1 MTTSWSRIALLYAI
15 GVLAAGQ
22 LGIVPPL
29 VPELQRDLGLSL
41 AGAGTAVSVITLV
54 GAVLGLPAGGW
65 SQRIGHAR
73 ALAIGLAIMA
83 VAAALCAAANDAA
96 TLLAGR
102 TLAGIG
108 YLLVVVAGP
117 SLMAATAEPRHQPMT
132 LSLWGTFV
140 PTGIALAGLAA
151 AGFAD
156 RGWRTIF
163 AVDLVL
169 LAAAV
174 IVTVIAV
181 PRDGGVARGE
191 EKPPAG
197 ALAASLPLAAAFFCF
212 ALLFL
217 AVAGLLPAWLL
228 ERRGLAA
235 ADAGRIA
242 AIATAFGHPGQPSG
256 RLADARRRVAR
267 PARGDRPAGLDGAGR
282 ALLHGAAAALGRR
295 GLRPVVRHRRA
306 GAGGDLRVRA
316 AGRRQPAR
324 HRTDQRPGGA
334 GRQPGLAGRA
344 AAARRVGRLDRLAVR
359 ANAAARDRGAG
370 RGRSTRG
377 QTRFSTTMN
386 HVLPANG
393 TSRPRES
400 TG

>member
-22 LGIVPPL
+22 LGVVPPL

-140 PTGIALAGLAA
+140 PTGIALAGLVA

-169 LAAAV
+169 LAAA
-174 IVTVIAV
+174 
-181 PRDGGVARGE
+181 
-191 EKPPAG
+191 
-197 ALAASLPLAAAFFCF
+197 
-212 ALLFL
+212 
-217 AVAGLLPAWLL
+217 
-228 ERRGLAA
+228 
-235 ADAGRIA
+235 
-242 AIATAFGHPGQPSG
+242 
-256 RLADARRRVAR
+256 AR
-267 PARGDRPAGLDGAGR
+267 PARAMPVGTKVPHSDRVIGWWRGSAVAAISEGPA
-282 ALLHGAAAALGRR
+282 
-295 GLRPVVRHRRA
+295 
-306 GAGGDLRVRA
+306 
-316 AGRRQPAR
+316 
-324 HRTDQRPGGA
+324 
-334 GRQPGLAGRA
+334 
-344 AAARRVGRLDRLAVR
+344 
-359 ANAAARDRGAG
+359 
-370 RGRSTRG
+370 
-377 QTRFSTTMN
+377 TT
-386 HVLPANG
+386 
-393 TSRPRES
+393 TSR
-400 TG
+400 

>member
-29 VPELQRDLGLSL
+29 VPDLQRDLGLSL
-41 AGAGTAVSVITLV
+41 AGAGMAVSVITLV

-83 VAAALCAAANDAA
+83 AAAALCAAAPDAT

-117 SLMAATAEPRHQPMT
+117 SLMALTAEPRHHAIT

-140 PTGIALAGLAA
+140 PTGIALAGLVTASF
-151 AGFAD
+151 AGA
-156 RGWRTIF
+156 GWRAIF

-174 IVTVIAV
+174 LVVVVAV
-181 PRDGGVARGE
+181 PREVTTEREDD
-191 EKPPAG
+191 KPPIA
-197 ALAASLPLAAAFFCF
+197 ALVSSLPLAAAFFCF

-217 AVAGLLPAWLL
+217 AVAGLLPTWLG

-235 ADAGRIA
+235 EDAGRIA
-242 AIATAFGHPGQPSG
+242 AITTAFGIAGSLLAGSLMRAGVSPS
-256 RLADARRRVAR
+256 RLAAVGLLGSMALAALCFSALPLPMVVVGFALSFAIGGLVPAATFASVPLVATTPR
-267 PARGDRPAGLDGAGR
+267 AIGPINGLVAQAGSLGSLAGPPLL
-282 ALLHGAAAALGRR
+282 ALWVGWTGWPFAPVLLLTIAVIGAAAAL
-295 GLRPVVRHRRA
+295 
-306 GAGGDLRVRA
+306 
-316 AGRRQPAR
+316 
-324 HRTDQRPGGA
+324 
-334 GRQPGLAGRA
+334 
-344 AAARRVGRLDRLAVR
+344 AVR
-359 ANAAARDRGAG
+359 K
-370 RGRSTRG
+370 
-377 QTRFSTTMN
+377 
-386 HVLPANG
+386 
-393 TSRPRES
+393 TS
-400 TG
+400 

>member
-1 MTTSWSRIALLYAI
+1 MTTSWSRIALLYAL

-29 VPELQRDLGLSL
+29 VPDLKRDLGLSL
-41 AGAGTAVSVITLV
+41 AVAGAAVSVITLV

-83 VAAALCAAANDAA
+83 VGAALCAAASDAI

-117 SLMAATAEPRHQPMT
+117 SLMAMTAEPRHQPIA

-140 PTGIALAGLAA
+140 PTGIALAGLVTAA
-151 AGFAD
+151 FAD
-156 RGWRTIF
+156 AGWRTIF

-174 IVTVIAV
+174 IVAVVAV
-181 PRDGGVARGE
+181 PNDRGVGHDD
-191 EKPPAG
+191 EKPPSG
-197 ALAASLPLAAAFFCF
+197 ALTSSLPLAFAFFCF

-217 AVAGLLPAWLL
+217 AVAGLLPAWLV

-242 AIATAFGHPGQPSG
+242 AIATAFGIAGSLLAGSLMRAGVSPGP
-256 RLADARRRVAR
+256 LAAIGLVGSMALAALCFTVLPLPIAVVGFALSFAVGGLVPAATFASVPQVAASPR
-267 PARGDRPAGLDGAGR
+267 AIGPINGLVAQAGSLGSLAGPPLLAVWVDWTSWPFAPLLLLTI
-282 ALLHGAAAALGRR
+282 ALLGAAAALA
-295 GLRPVVRHRRA
+295 VRRA
-306 GAGGDLRVRA
+306 S
-316 AGRRQPAR
+316 RRP
-324 HRTDQRPGGA
+324 
-334 GRQPGLAGRA
+334 
-344 AAARRVGRLDRLAVR
+344 
-359 ANAAARDRGAG
+359 
-370 RGRSTRG
+370 
-377 QTRFSTTMN
+377 
-386 HVLPANG
+386 
-393 TSRPRES
+393 
-400 TG
+400 

>member
-22 LGIVPPL
+22 LGVVPPL

-117 SLMAATAEPRHQPMT
+117 SLMAATAEPRHLPMT

-140 PTGIALAGLAA
+140 PTGIALAGLVA

-217 AVAGLLPAWLL
+217 AVAGLLPAWLV

-242 AIATAFGHPGQPSG
+242 AIATAFGIPGSLLAGSLMRAGVSPG
-256 RLADARRRVAR
+256 RLAAIGLLGSTALAALCFTVLPLSMAVVGFALSFAIGGLVPAATFASVPRVAGNPR
-267 PARGDRPAGLDGAGR
+267 AIGPINGLVAQAGSLGSLAGPP
-282 ALLHGAAAALGRR
+282 LLAVWVDWTDWRFAPMLLLAIAVLGAAAALA
-295 GLRPVVRHRRA
+295 VRRA
-306 GAGGDLRVRA
+306 S
-316 AGRRQPAR
+316 P
-324 HRTDQRPGGA
+324 P
-334 GRQPGLAGRA
+334 P
-344 AAARRVGRLDRLAVR
+344 
-359 ANAAARDRGAG
+359 
-370 RGRSTRG
+370 
-377 QTRFSTTMN
+377 
-386 HVLPANG
+386 
-393 TSRPRES
+393 
-400 TG
+400 

>member
-1 MTTSWSRIALLYAI
+1 MTTSWSRIALLYAL

-29 VPELQRDLGLSL
+29 VPDLKHDLGLSL
-41 AGAGTAVSVITLV
+41 AVAGTAVSVITLV

-83 VAAALCAAANDAA
+83 VGAALCAAASDAT

-117 SLMAATAEPRHQPMT
+117 SLMAMTAAPRHQPIA

-140 PTGIALAGLAA
+140 PTGIALAGLVTAA
-151 AGFAD
+151 FTDA
-156 RGWRTIF
+156 GWRTIF

-169 LAAAV
+169 LAGAV
-174 IVTVIAV
+174 IVAVVAV
-181 PRDGGVARGE
+181 PNDRSVGREDQ
-191 EKPPAG
+191 KPPAG
-197 ALAASLPLAAAFFCF
+197 ALTSSLPLAFAFFCF

-217 AVAGLLPAWLL
+217 AVAGLLPAWLV

-242 AIATAFGHPGQPSG
+242 AIATAFGIAGSLLAGSLMRAGVPPG
-256 RLADARRRVAR
+256 RLAAIGLLGSMALAALCFTVLPLPLAVVGFALSFAIGGLVPAATFASVPVVAASPR
-267 PARGDRPAGLDGAGR
+267 AIGPINGLVAQAGSLGSLAGPPLL
-282 ALLHGAAAALGRR
+282 ALWVDWTSWPFAPLLLLTIAVLGAASA
-295 GLRPVVRHRRA
+295 
-306 GAGGDLRVRA
+306 
-316 AGRRQPAR
+316 
-324 HRTDQRPGGA
+324 
-334 GRQPGLAGRA
+334 
-344 AAARRVGRLDRLAVR
+344 LAVR
-359 ANAAARDRGAG
+359 RA
-370 RGRSTRG
+370 S
-377 QTRFSTTMN
+377 
-386 HVLPANG
+386 P
-393 TSRPRES
+393 PP
-400 TG
+400 

>member
-140 PTGIALAGLAA
+140 PTGIALAGLL
-151 AGFAD
+151 AGEALL
-156 RGWRTIF
+156 IAF
-163 AVDLVL
+163 AVWISRRTTRMLLAGVL
-169 LAAAV
+169 LG
-174 IVTVIAV
+174 IALC
-181 PRDGGVARGE
+181 A
-191 EKPPAG
+191 
-197 ALAASLPLAAAFFCF
+197 LPL
-212 ALLFL
+212 
-217 AVAGLLPAWLL
+217 GLCYSMSL
-228 ERRGLAA
+228 
-235 ADAGRIA
+235 
-242 AIATAFGHPGQPSG
+242 
-256 RLADARRRVAR
+256 
-267 PARGDRPAGLDGAGR
+267 
-282 ALLHGAAAALGRR
+282 
-295 GLRPVVRHRRA
+295 
-306 GAGGDLRVRA
+306 
-316 AGRRQPAR
+316 
-324 HRTDQRPGGA
+324 
-334 GRQPGLAGRA
+334 
-344 AAARRVGRLDRLAVR
+344 
-359 ANAAARDRGAG
+359 
-370 RGRSTRG
+370 
-377 QTRFSTTMN
+377 
-386 HVLPANG
+386 
-393 TSRPRES
+393 
-400 TG
+400 

>member
-140 PTGIALAGLAA
+140 PTGIALAGLVA

-156 RGWRTIF
+156 T
-163 AVDLVL
+163 
-169 LAAAV
+169 
-174 IVTVIAV
+174 
-181 PRDGGVARGE
+181 
-191 EKPPAG
+191 
-197 ALAASLPLAAAFFCF
+197 
-212 ALLFL
+212 
-217 AVAGLLPAWLL
+217 
-228 ERRGLAA
+228 
-235 ADAGRIA
+235 
-242 AIATAFGHPGQPSG
+242 
-256 RLADARRRVAR
+256 RLA
-267 PARGDRPAGLDGAGR
+267 
-282 ALLHGAAAALGRR
+282 H
-295 GLRPVVRHRRA
+295 
-306 GAGGDLRVRA
+306 DLRGRSRA
-316 AGRRQPAR
+316 AGRRGDR
-324 HRTDQRPGGA
+324 D
-334 GRQPGLAGRA
+334 GRRR
-344 AAARRVGRLDRLAVR
+344 AARRR
-359 ANAAARDRGAG
+359 RGAR
-370 RGRSTRG
+370 RGASRRPA
-377 QTRFSTTMN
+377 R
-386 HVLPANG
+386 LPLPCRLPPPSSASPCSSWPSPDCCRPG
-393 TSRPRES
+393 WSSAAVSRPPTPGASPPSPPPSASRAAFWPAR
-400 TG
+400 

>member
-54 GAVLGLPAGGW
+54 GAVLGLPAGDW

-83 VAAALCAAANDAA
+83 IGAALCAAATDAA

-108 YLLVVVAGP
+108 YLLVVIAGP
-117 SLMAATAEPRHQPMT
+117 SLMAMTAEPRHLAIT

-140 PTGIALAGLAA
+140 PTGIALAGLVT

-156 RGWRTIF
+156 AGWRAIF

-174 IVTVIAV
+174 IVTIVAV
-181 PRDGGVARGE
+181 PCDGGTAGGE
-191 EKPPAG
+191 EKLPAG
-197 ALAASLPLAAAFFCF
+197 ALTSSLPLAFAFFCF

-217 AVAGLLPAWLL
+217 ALAGLLPTWLVD
-228 ERRGLAA
+228 RRGLAA

-242 AIATAFGHPGQPSG
+242 AIATAFGIPGSLLAGSLMRAGVSPG
-256 RLADARRRVAR
+256 RMAAIGLLGSMALAALCFTALPLPLAVVALALSFAVGGLV
-267 PARGDRPAGLDGAGR
+267 PAATFASVPQVAGNSRAIGPINGLVAQAGSLGTLVGPPLL
-282 ALLHGAAAALGRR
+282 ALWVDWTAWPFAPILLMTIAVLGAAAALAI
-295 GLRPVVRHRRA
+295 RRA
-306 GAGGDLRVRA
+306 S
-316 AGRRQPAR
+316 P
-324 HRTDQRPGGA
+324 P
-334 GRQPGLAGRA
+334 P
-344 AAARRVGRLDRLAVR
+344 
-359 ANAAARDRGAG
+359 
-370 RGRSTRG
+370 
-377 QTRFSTTMN
+377 
-386 HVLPANG
+386 
-393 TSRPRES
+393 
-400 TG
+400 

>member
-140 PTGIALAGLAA
+140 PTGIALAGLVA

-156 RGWRTIF
+156 SRLAHDLRGRSR
-163 AVDLVL
+163 
-169 LAAAV
+169 AAGRRGD
-174 IVTVIAV
+174 
-181 PRDGGVARGE
+181 RDGRRRAARRRRGARRGE
-191 EKPPAG
+191 AAGRRACRFPAACRRLLLLRP
-197 ALAASLPLAAAFFCF
+197 ALPGRRRIA
-212 ALLFL
+212 
-217 AVAGLLPAWLL
+217 AGLAGRAP
-228 ERRGLAA
+228 GLAA

-242 AIATAFGHPGQPSG
+242 AIATAFGIPGSLLAGSLMRAGVSPG
-256 RLADARRRVAR
+256 RLAAIGLLGSMALAALCFTVLPLPMAVVGFALSFAIGGLVPAATFASVPLVAGNPR
-267 PARGDRPAGLDGAGR
+267 AIGPINGLVAQAGSLGSLAGPP
-282 ALLHGAAAALGRR
+282 LLAVWVDWTDWRFAPMLLLAIAVLGAAAALA
-295 GLRPVVRHRRA
+295 VRRA
-306 GAGGDLRVRA
+306 S
-316 AGRRQPAR
+316 P
-324 HRTDQRPGGA
+324 P
-334 GRQPGLAGRA
+334 P
-344 AAARRVGRLDRLAVR
+344 
-359 ANAAARDRGAG
+359 
-370 RGRSTRG
+370 
-377 QTRFSTTMN
+377 
-386 HVLPANG
+386 
-393 TSRPRES
+393 
-400 TG
+400 